1 MKVKFF
7 NNIEYQ
13 TFPLTEDM
21 IDIDEE
27 VLKEIGIS
35 KQYLN
40 GEIVDY
46 VPVEAIIN
54 ELKSE
59 LATYDYIGVKIATGV
74 ATKEDYSE
82 EIAYCESLR
91 NRIRELE
98 G

>member
-13 TFPLTEDM
+13 TYPETENM
-21 IDIDEE
+21 IEVDENL
-27 VLKEIGIS
+27 LKEIGIT

-46 VPVEAIIN
+46 VPVETIIN
-54 ELKSE
+54 DLKAE

-74 ATKEDYSE
+74 ATKEDYSK
-82 EIAYCESLR
+82 EIEYCESIR
-91 NRIRELE
+91 KRIREL
-98 G
+98 GG